1 VQFKSKIKVQERDEW
16 KPKKIIKIEWNQNPK
31 ILKQSYF
38 LSYVNLENAQFEI
51 VFIIPYLD
59 FLTTVNVRQIK
70 DVTS

>member
-1 VQFKSKIKVQERDEW
+1 MKTEKRSLKLNE
-16 KPKKIIKIEWNQNPK
+16 IEIPE
-31 ILKQSYF
+31 ILKQSYV

-70 DVTS
+70 DITS

>member
-1 VQFKSKIKVQERDEW
+1 MKTE
-16 KPKKIIKIEWNQNPK
+16 KKTIIKIEWK
-31 ILKQSYF
+31 ILEQSNF

-70 DVTS
+70 DITS

>member
-1 VQFKSKIKVQERDEW
+1 MKTEKRSLKLNE
-16 KPKKIIKIEWNQNPK
+16 IEIPE

-70 DVTS
+70 DITS

>member
-1 VQFKSKIKVQERDEW
+1 MKTEKRSLKLNG
-16 KPKKIIKIEWNQNPK
+16 IEIPE

-59 FLTTVNVRQIK
+59 FLTTVNVRQIN
-70 DVTS
+70 DITS